1 MAIVFILAVDAVAAA
16 AAANAPRRELVQTFS
31 GGTEGRKEG
40 GAALPRS
47 VSPSL
52 SHCLKALS
60 VSVPFAPACES
71 LPARLGDKECR
82 GIQASCPCLIE
93 KCVAERERQSPMTI
107 PLCPRLRSLLSVEE
121 ARLCDDM
128 RARPPV
134 GCPRQ
139 TPLLELRPS

>member
-1 MAIVFILAVDAVAAA
+1 MAIVFILAVDAVAVAA
-16 AAANAPRRELVQTFS
+16 AAANAPRARSDFQRRD
-31 GGTEGRKEG
+31 GRKEG
-40 GAALPRS
+40 RRRCP
-47 VSPSL
+47 PSLCLAL

-93 KCVAERERQSPMTI
+93 KCVAERERQSPMTV